1 MSEKSANWMPPRAEE
16 QLELPLPLPKRPG
29 IATRRFA
36 DICPRCKCLH
46 TDQAAVQACR
56 SLVAQREQL

>member
-1 MSEKSANWMPPRAEE
+1 MSEKSYNWMPRRAEE
-16 QLELPLPLPKRPG
+16 QLELPLPKRPG